1 MKRIQIARR
10 KPQRTIERLRI
21 QLAEQAA
28 TIKLLQE
35 EFGSLLD
42 LVPLVDFTEG
52 ADQEMIRWVM
62 NGTFLPHIAQL
73 MASTLLAFGAQNV
86 CEWHLLGDPRGEFVL
101 HIQRKEGKSAAEL
114 RDEARDK
121 ARIYQTRLLELI
133 REIRGAF
140 DAYMDTTGTLSQ
152 LLDVIFRGMQAAE
165 QPLGMAIADIN
176 AAAWNRL
183 RRDSLNYF
191 GLAPELLPNIV
202 GGLLEERRAARSI
215 LDRQEIKASL
225 LQAPH
230 FRDLYQ
236 AYTHVRGAYDHTI
249 PNSDQAAAQSEETEA
264 GGRRT
269 GADPAQAG
277 T

>member
-1 MKRIQIARR
+1 VKRIQIARR
-10 KPQRTIERLRI
+10 KPQRTIERQRI
-21 QLAEQAA
+21 KLAEQAA
-28 TIKLLQE
+28 TIKLLQD

-42 LVPLVDFTEG
+42 LVPLVDFTDG
-52 ADQEMIRWVM
+52 ADDETIRWVM
-62 NGTFLPHIAQL
+62 GGTFLPHIAQL
-73 MASTLLAFGAQNV
+73 MASTLLAFGGQNV

-121 ARIYQTRLLELI
+121 AQLLETRLGELI
-133 REIRGAF
+133 REIRVAF
-140 DAYMDTTGTLSQ
+140 DAYMDMTGTLEQ
-152 LLDVIFRGMQAAE
+152 LLDVIHRGMQAAE
-165 QPLGMAIADIN
+165 RPLGMAIADIN

-202 GGLLEERRAARSI
+202 GGLLDERRAARSI

-225 LQAPH
+225 LPAPH
-230 FRDLYQ
+230 FGDLYRAYLQ
-236 AYTHVRGAYDHTI
+236 ARGVYDHTI
-249 PNSDQAAAQSEETEA
+249 PGAEQGIQTEEDQAG
-264 GGRRT
+264 GGRG

-277 T
+277 S

>member
-1 MKRIQIARR
+1 VKRIQIARR
-10 KPQRTIERLRI
+10 KPQRTIERQRI
-21 QLAEQAA
+21 KLAEQAA
-28 TIKLLQE
+28 TIKLLQD

-52 ADQEMIRWVM
+52 ADEETLKWVM
-62 NGTFLPHIAQL
+62 GGTFLPHIAQL

-121 ARIYQTRLLELI
+121 ARLIETRFAELI
-133 REIRGAF
+133 REIRPSF
-140 DAYMDTTGTLSQ
+140 DAYMDSTGTLEQ

-165 QPLGMAIADIN
+165 RPLGMAIADIN

-183 RRDSLNYF
+183 RRDSLDYF

-202 GGLLEERRAARSI
+202 GGLLDERRAARSI

-225 LQAPH
+225 LPAPH
-230 FRDLYQ
+230 FGDLYRAYLQ
-236 AYTHVRGAYDHTI
+236 ARGVYDHTI
-249 PNSDQAAAQSEETEA
+249 PNSHQAAAQSEEAEA
-264 GGRRT
+264 GGRSP

-277 T
+277 S

>member
-1 MKRIQIARR
+1 VKRIQIARR

-28 TIKLLQE
+28 TIKLLQD

-62 NGTFLPHIAQL
+62 NGTFLPHIAML
-73 MASTLLAFGAQNV
+73 MASTLVAFEAPNG

-101 HIQRKEGKSAAEL
+101 YLQRKAGATVGEQ
-114 RDEARDK
+114 RDAARDK
-121 ARIYQTRLLELI
+121 ARLIETRLADLI
-133 REIRGAF
+133 RDLRGAF
-140 DAYMDTTGTLSQ
+140 DAYMDATGTLSQ

-165 QPLGMAIADIN
+165 QPLGMAIADSN

-183 RRDSLNYF
+183 RRDSLNYSD
-191 GLAPELLPNIV
+191 LAPELLPHIV
-202 GGLLEERRAARSI
+202 GGLLDERRAARSI

-230 FRDLYQ
+230 FRDLYL
-236 AYTHVRGAYDHTI
+236 AYTHVRGVYDHTI
-249 PNSDQAAAQSEETEA
+249 PNSHQAAEGQEA
-264 GGRRT
+264 EARGRA
-269 GADPAQAG
+269 GASADPAQAG
-277 T
+277 S

>member
-10 KPQRTIERLRI
+10 KPLRTIQRQR
-21 QLAEQAA
+21 QKLADQAA

-42 LVPLVDFTEG
+42 LVPLVDFTDG
-52 ADQEMIRWVM
+52 ADEETIKWVM
-62 NGTFLPHIAQL
+62 GGTFLPHIAQL
-73 MASTLLAFGAQNV
+73 MASTLLAFGAHNV

-121 ARIYQTRLLELI
+121 ARLFETRLAELI
-133 REIRGAF
+133 REIRAPF
-140 DAYMDTTGTLSQ
+140 DAYMDETGTLEQ

-165 QPLGMAIADIN
+165 RPLGMTIADIN

-183 RRDSLNYF
+183 RHDSANYTD
-191 GLAPELLPNIV
+191 LAPELLPNIV
-202 GGLLEERRAARSI
+202 GGLLEERRAARSM
-215 LDRQEIKASL
+215 LDRQEIKAAM

-230 FRDLYQ
+230 FRDLYM
-236 AYTHVRGAYDHTI
+236 AYTQVRGAYDH
-249 PNSDQAAAQSEETEA
+249 SDRNTQAGQEAQDQ
-264 GGRRT
+264 GT
-269 GADPAQAG
+269 GTHDPAAQAG
-277 T
+277 S